1 MNRRILLL
9 ATLSLP
15 LTTLAETPSLSELT
29 SSMRDP
35 LMNLLKSQLGVT
47 EDQAKG
53 GVGSYL
59 LLAQE
64 KLAKGD
70 FDKVAG
76 LIPGASKYMES
87 AKKLGAV
94 TGPLKNVA
102 GLNGALAKL
111 GMKSQTASEFAPTV
125 TNYLGTAGGDSVKQ
139 MLAGIM
145 K

>member
-1 MNRRILLL
+1 MNRRFLLL

-15 LTTLAETPSLSELT
+15 LTALAQTPSLGSLA
-29 SSMRDP
+29 SGLKDP
-35 LMNLLKSQLGVT
+35 LLGVLKSQLGVT

-70 FDKVAG
+70 FDQVAA
-76 LIPGASKYMES
+76 LVPGASKYMES

-94 TGPLKNVA
+94 TGPLNNLA
-102 GLNGALAKL
+102 GLNGALSKL
-111 GMKSQTASEFAPTV
+111 GMKSETASRFAPTV
-125 TNYLGTAGGDSVKQ
+125 TNYLGTAGGDGVKQ
-139 MLAGIM
+139 MLAGIL